1 MECNEFKRE
10 ITSLFDADADKTL
23 VAELE
28 KHLLTCPTCSADFY
42 EMEEVIE
49 CLKLRYRPSAPVLLK
64 QDIINHLSKEEQPMK
79 NKTTR
84 TFRLNSTIKKVAA
97 IAAVLVAVM
106 IVIPLLHKGNESLVG
121 EAKAGNSLIESSIKA
136 TGLIKTMVMKL
147 RVRTL
152 PNDNF
157 VLVGTEYDMV
167 EHTISKSFEKPEKW
181 RLDKRGRV
189 VVCDGKQQLMWISMV
204 TGVYKGSL
212 DAGFAEWF
220 RILLD
225 PESVL
230 RKEQAGITEKTSE
243 VSITEKDGE
252 IHMTVTSKAQGNFIN
267 DYSKN
272 RSINESDNRREYVFS
287 SQTKL
292 IKSLKIYVLEGSK
305 ETLILE
311 TESIDYNVP
320 LTPSTFTL
328 DLPKGVEVVDL
339 ATTKNI
345 KSETF
350 STISSKRAAEIIFAA
365 MANNRWDEV
374 KVPFTEWNVGMMKL
388 MKSHYGGLKVV
399 KIGEPFKS
407 GLFPGEFVPY
417 EVILSDGSTKKHNLA
432 LRNDNKNKV
441 WLVNGGL

>member
-1 MECNEFKRE
+1 MECNEFKSE
-10 ITSLFDADADKTL
+10 MASLFDADANEAL
-23 VAELE
+23 VAQLKE
-28 KHLLTCPTCSADFY
+28 HLLSCPSCSSDFC

-49 CLKLRYRPSAPVLLK
+49 CLKPRFMPSAPELLK
-64 QDIINHLSKEEQPMK
+64 QSIIIHLSKEEQTMK
-79 NKTTR
+79 KKTRILWLNT
-84 TFRLNSTIKKVAA
+84 TFKKALA
-97 IAAVLVAVM
+97 IAAVLVAAM
-106 IVIPLLHKGNESLVG
+106 LIIPMFHKGDGLVG
-121 EAKAGNSLIESSIKA
+121 TAKAGAALLESSIKA
-136 TGLIKTMVMKL
+136 TGLVKSMVMKL

-157 VLVGTEYDMV
+157 ALVGTDYDMV
-167 EHTISKSFEKPEKW
+167 EHTISKSFEKPERW
-181 RLDKRGRV
+181 RIDKGGRV
-189 VVCDGKQQLMWISMV
+189 IVFDGKQQRMWIPSLN
-204 TGVYKGSL
+204 GVYKGGL
-212 DAGFAEWF
+212 NAGFAEWF

-230 RKEQAGITEKTSE
+230 LKEQAGITDKTSE

-320 LTPSTFTL
+320 ISPSTFAL
-328 DLPKGVEVVDL
+328 ALPKGVEVTDL
-339 ATTKNI
+339 VAAQNI

-350 STISSKRAAEIIFAA
+350 STISSKRAAEIIFDA
-365 MANNRWDEV
+365 MANNRWDAV
-374 KVPFTEWNVGMMKL
+374 KVPFATYNFGEMKHL
-388 MKSHYGGLKVV
+388 KSRYGGLKVI

-407 GLFPGEFVPY
+407 GLYSGEFVPY
-417 EVILSDGSTKKHNLA
+417 EVVLSDGSTKKHNIA

-441 WLVNGGL
+441 WLVDGGL